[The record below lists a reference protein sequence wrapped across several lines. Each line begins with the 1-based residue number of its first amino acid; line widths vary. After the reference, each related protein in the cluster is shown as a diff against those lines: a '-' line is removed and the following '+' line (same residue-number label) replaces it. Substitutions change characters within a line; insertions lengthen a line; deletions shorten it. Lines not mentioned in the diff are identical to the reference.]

1 MDLRD
6 KHFVST
12 IFAINKKKLFTLDEA
27 NELLP
32 LVIKLTEDSS
42 RQVKKLINQLEA
54 FPDKKNQKAVELEEQ
69 VNKLIELWQTK
80 IEKLGLRPKGLWLC
94 DFDNGAGY
102 FCWKYPESQI
112 SHFHGYNEGFSGR
125 KKLGIESQPTI

>member
-1 MDLRD
+1 MVLIH

-12 IFAINKKKLFTLDEA
+12 IFAINKKKLFTLGEA

-32 LVIKLTEDSS
+32 LVMKLTEESS

-54 FPDKKNQKAVELEEQ
+54 FPDKKNQKAMELEEQ

-112 SHFHGYNEGFSGR
+112 AHFHGYNEGFSGR
-125 KKLGIESQPTI
+125 KKLGIEPQPTI